1 MKKAVFL
8 DRDGTINEDV
18 NYLNHPDQIEL
29 ISGAAEGIKLLSDND
44 FIVVVITNQ
53 SGVARGIIEEE
64 NLPLIK
70 ERLCSLLE
78 EKGARI
84 DGYYYC
90 PHYPEGKVEKYA
102 VKCDCRKPESGMLRQ
117 AAEDLDIDLKES
129 YVVGD
134 KSCDVV
140 LGKNV
145 GAVSIMVKTGYG
157 ESEAEN
163 CKPSPDYTADN
174 LFDAA
179 QWIMKNNLDQH

>member
-8 DRDGTINEDV
+8 DRDGTINKEV

-29 ISGAAEGIKLLSDND
+29 IPGSAEGIKLLNDNG
-44 FIVVVITNQ
+44 FTVVVITNQ

-64 NLPLIK
+64 KLFLIK
-70 ERLCSLLE
+70 DRLCSLLK
-78 EKGARI
+78 EKGAGI

-90 PHYPEGKVEKYA
+90 PHYLQGKVKKYA
-102 VKCDCRKPESGMLRQ
+102 VKCDCRKPDPGMLKQ
-117 AAEDLDIDLKES
+117 AAENLDIDLKGS

-134 KSCDVV
+134 KVCDIE

-157 ESEAEN
+157 ESEAKN
-163 CKPSPDYTADN
+163 CEPSPDHTAEN

-179 QWIMKNNLDQH
+179 QWIIKNNLDQP

>member
-8 DRDGTINEDV
+8 DRDGTINKEV
-18 NYLNHPDQIEL
+18 NYLSHPGQIEL
-29 ISGAAEGIKLLSDND
+29 ISGSAEGIKLLNENG
-44 FIVVVITNQ
+44 FTVVVITNQ

-64 NLPLIK
+64 KLPLIK
-70 ERLCSLLE
+70 DRLCSLLE
-78 EKGARI
+78 ERGAKI

-90 PHYPEGKVEKYA
+90 PHYPDGKIEKFA
-102 VKCDCRKPESGMLRQ
+102 VKCDCRKPEPGMLRK
-117 AAEDLDIDLKES
+117 AAEDLDIELKGS

-134 KSCDVV
+134 KVCDVV

-163 CKPSPDYTADN
+163 YEPSPDYTADN

-179 QWIMKNNLDQH
+179 QWIIKNNLGQP

>member
-1 MKKAVFL
+1 MTKTVFL
-8 DRDGTINEDV
+8 DRDGTINKEV
-18 NYLNHPDQIEL
+18 KYLNHPDQIKL
-29 ISGAAEGIKLLSDND
+29 IPGSAEGIKLLNENG
-44 FIVVVITNQ
+44 FTVVVITNQ

-64 NLPLIK
+64 KLPLIK
-70 ERLCSLLE
+70 DRLYSLLE
-78 EKGARI
+78 ERGAKI

-90 PHYPEGKVEKYA
+90 PHYPDGKIEKYA
-102 VKCDCRKPESGMLRQ
+102 LKCDCRKPESGMLRE
-117 AAEDLDIDLKES
+117 AAEDLDIELKGS

-134 KSCDVV
+134 KACDLK

-163 CKPSPDYTADN
+163 CEPSPDHTAKN

-179 QWIMKNNLDQH
+179 QWIIKNNLGQP

>member
-1 MKKAVFL
+1 MKRAVFL

-29 ISGAAEGIKLLSDND
+29 ISGSAEGIKLLSENG

-64 NLPLIK
+64 KLPLIK
-70 ERLCSLLE
+70 DRFCRLLE
-78 EKGARI
+78 EKGAKI

-90 PHYPEGKVEKYA
+90 PHYLKGKVEKYA
-102 VKCDCRKPESGMLRQ
+102 VKCDCRKPAPGMLKQ
-117 AAEDLDIDLKES
+117 AAEDLDIDLKGS

-134 KSCDVV
+134 KVCDIE

-145 GAVSIMVKTGYG
+145 GAVSILVKTGYG
-157 ESEAEN
+157 KSEAEN
-163 CKPSPDYTADN
+163 CESSSDHTAEN
-174 LFDAA
+174 LLDAA
-179 QWIMKNNLDQH
+179 QWIITNNLD